1 LNYIQRRTNRLFYD
15 AADQVSVG
23 QIAGPV
29 ERNGKYSILYVADK
43 RPGELQEYKQAKQSI
58 QSNMRTE
65 RKQESLA
72 RWVEEKKKETEIRI
86 YENNLRPGIDKAKY
100 DQTN

>member
-1 LNYIQRRTNRLFYD
+1 MYD

-29 ERNGKYSILYVADK
+29 ERGNKYSILYIADK
-43 RPGELQEYKQAKQSI
+43 RPSELQEYQQAKQSI
-58 QSNMRTE
+58 QSNMRAE
-65 RKQESLA
+65 RMQESLA
-72 RWVEEKKKETEIRI
+72 RWIEEKKKETEIRI
-86 YENNLRPGIDKAKY
+86 YENNLRPGIIKAKY